1 MNEILLFNGVHVKKY
16 ELCIKNFKNIIWRNK
31 KMAKKVFAWSPV
43 RKLMKDNGAE
53 MVARDAVDALIDYLE
68 KTAKNVTNKA
78 LEMTRHAGRKK
89 LTLEDMG
96 LAMKL
101 M

>member
-1 MNEILLFNGVHVKKY
+1 
-16 ELCIKNFKNIIWRNK
+16 
-31 KMAKKVFAWSPV
+31 MAKKVFAWSPV

-53 MVARDAVDALIDYLE
+53 MVAREAVDALIDYLE
-68 KTAKNVTNKA
+68 KVAKGVTNKA
-78 LEMTRHAGRKK
+78 LEMTRHATRKK
-89 LTLEDMG
+89 LTANDMD

>member
-1 MNEILLFNGVHVKKY
+1 
-16 ELCIKNFKNIIWRNK
+16 
-31 KMAKKVFAWSPV
+31 MAKKVFAWSPV

-53 MVARDAVDALIDYLE
+53 MVARDAVDALIDYLQKLA
-68 KTAKNVTNKA
+68 KTMTNKA

-89 LTLEDMG
+89 LTVGDMD

-101 M
+101 V

>member
-1 MNEILLFNGVHVKKY
+1 M
-16 ELCIKNFKNIIWRNK
+16 
-31 KMAKKVFAWSPV
+31 KMAKKVFAWSPI

-68 KTAKNVTNKA
+68 KLAKEVTNKA

-89 LTLEDMG
+89 LTLEDMD
-96 LAMKL
+96 LAMEL

>member
-1 MNEILLFNGVHVKKY
+1 
-16 ELCIKNFKNIIWRNK
+16 
-31 KMAKKVFAWSPV
+31 
-43 RKLMKDNGAE
+43 MKDNGAE
-53 MVARDAVDALIDYLE
+53 MVAREAVDALIDYLE
-68 KTAKNVTNKA
+68 KAARGVTNKA

-89 LTLEDMG
+89 LTANDMD

>member
-1 MNEILLFNGVHVKKY
+1 
-16 ELCIKNFKNIIWRNK
+16 
-31 KMAKKVFAWSPV
+31 MAKKVFAWSPV

-53 MVARDAVDALIDYLE
+53 MVAREAVDALIDYLE
-68 KTAKNVTNKA
+68 KVARGVTRKA

-89 LTLEDMG
+89 LTQNDMN

>member
-1 MNEILLFNGVHVKKY
+1 MTCYGKEGKFSTSQKLFK
-16 ELCIKNFKNIIWRNK
+16 
-31 KMAKKVFAWSPV
+31 FAWSPV

-68 KTAKNVTNKA
+68 KQAKGVTNKA

-89 LTLEDMG
+89 FLSN
-96 LAMKL
+96 
-101 M
+101 

>member
-1 MNEILLFNGVHVKKY
+1 
-16 ELCIKNFKNIIWRNK
+16 
-31 KMAKKVFAWSPV
+31 MAKKVFAWSPV

-68 KTAKNVTNKA
+68 KLAKSMTNKA

-89 LTLEDMG
+89 LTLDDMD
-96 LAMKL
+96 LAMKVK
-101 M
+101 

>member
-1 MNEILLFNGVHVKKY
+1 MS
-16 ELCIKNFKNIIWRNK
+16 
-31 KMAKKVFAWSPV
+31 KKVFAWSPI

-68 KTAKNVTNKA
+68 KSARNVTSKA
-78 LEMTRHAGRKK
+78 LEMTLG
-89 LTLEDMG
+89 DMD

-101 M
+101 ISI

>member
-1 MNEILLFNGVHVKKY
+1 
-16 ELCIKNFKNIIWRNK
+16 
-31 KMAKKVFAWSPV
+31 MAKKVFAWSPI

-68 KTAKNVTNKA
+68 KEARNVTSKA

-89 LTLEDMG
+89 LTLNDMS

-101 M
+101 LL

>member
-1 MNEILLFNGVHVKKY
+1 M
-16 ELCIKNFKNIIWRNK
+16 RN
-31 KMAKKVFAWSPV
+31 MAKKVFAWSPI

-53 MVARDAVDALIDYLE
+53 MVARDAVDALISYLE
-68 KTAKNVTNKA
+68 GVAKNVTNKA

-89 LTLEDMG
+89 LTVEDME